1 VKLLRAA
8 LDFLFAPRANCQGC
22 GSELGSDKDWLCAS
36 CYAKLKPLYLT
47 TLVREEL
54 CETCGG
60 VIRGMG
66 RCEACGARGSLPF
79 SAAAAYAYEPPVRQ
93 LIRGFK
99 FHGIYRME
107 DWMADEMV
115 RAYKAAGFPRCDFVQ
130 PVPMHWIRR
139 NERGI
144 DHAARLAKAFAA
156 RTDMPYRNVLRR
168 ARLTRQQAKQ
178 SGAARRQALADAIRA
193 KANLRGETV
202 LLIDDVR
209 TTGTTVSQCRKAL
222 AEAGAGRVYVLT
234 LARTE
239 RKERAATGEG

>member
-1 VKLLRAA
+1 MKRLRAA

-22 GSELGSDKDWLCAS
+22 GSELGSDRDWLCAS

-54 CETCGG
+54 CEACGG

-66 RCEACGARGSLPF
+66 RCEACGARGSSPF

-99 FHGIYRME
+99 FHGVYRME
-107 DWMADEMV
+107 DWMADEML
-115 RAYKAAGFPRCDFVQ
+115 RACKAAGFPRCDFVQ

-156 RTDMPYRNVLRR
+156 RADMPYRNLLRR
-168 ARLTRQQAKQ
+168 ARLTRQQA
-178 SGAARRQALADAIRA
+178 SP
-193 KANLRGETV
+193 
-202 LLIDDVR
+202 
-209 TTGTTVSQCRKAL
+209 S
-222 AEAGAGRVYVLT
+222 AEAHPEGRRAPPAAPT
-234 LARTE
+234 RSSPSPRRARWD
-239 RKERAATGEG
+239 

>member
-1 VKLLRAA
+1 MKLLRAA

-22 GSELGSDKDWLCAS
+22 GSELGSDRDWLCAS

-47 TLVREEL
+47 ALVREEL
-54 CETCGG
+54 CETCG
-60 VIRGMG
+60 
-66 RCEACGARGSLPF
+66 ARGSSPF

-99 FHGIYRME
+99 FHGVYRME
-107 DWMADEMV
+107 DWMADEML
-115 RAYKAAGFPRCDFVQ
+115 RACKAAGFPRCDFVQ

-156 RTDMPYRNVLRR
+156 RADIPYRNVLRR

-193 KANLRGETV
+193 KAKLHGETV

-239 RKERAATGEG
+239 RKERAATDGDRG

>member
-1 VKLLRAA
+1 MKLLRAA

-22 GSELGSDKDWLCAS
+22 GSELGSDSDWLCAD

-47 TLVREEL
+47 SMVWEEL

-66 RCEACGARGSLPF
+66 RCEACGARRSAPF
-79 SAAAAYAYEPPVRQ
+79 SAAAAYAYEQPVNR
-93 LIRGFK
+93 LIRRFK
-99 FHGIYRME
+99 FHGVYRME
-107 DWMADEMV
+107 DWMADEML

-139 NERGI
+139 NARGI

-156 RTDMPYRNVLRR
+156 RTGMPYREVLRR

-178 SGAARRQALADAIRA
+178 SGEARRQALGNAIHARGA
-193 KANLRGETV
+193 LHGETV

-209 TTGTTVSQCRKAL
+209 TTGTTVSQCRRAL
-222 AEAGAGRVYVLT
+222 ARAGAGRVYVLT

-239 RKERAATGEG
+239 RQEGRR

>member
-1 VKLLRAA
+1 MKLLRAA

-22 GSELGSDKDWLCAS
+22 GSELGSDSDWLCAD

-47 TLVREEL
+47 SMVWEEL

-66 RCEACGARGSLPF
+66 RCEACGARRSAPF
-79 SAAAAYAYEPPVRQ
+79 SAAAAYAYEPPVNR
-93 LIRGFK
+93 LIRRFK
-99 FHGIYRME
+99 FHGVYRME
-107 DWMADEMV
+107 DWMADEML

-139 NERGI
+139 NARGI

-156 RTDMPYRNVLRR
+156 RTGMPYREVLRR

-178 SGAARRQALADAIRA
+178 SGEARRQALGNAIHARGA
-193 KANLRGETV
+193 LHGETV

-209 TTGTTVSQCRKAL
+209 TTGTTVSQCRRAL
-222 AEAGAGRVYVLT
+222 ARAGAGRVYVLT

-239 RKERAATGEG
+239 RQEGRR